1 MMQDELSEVFTRFFN
16 TKSDEEKLLAP
27 VCEFKKV
34 VGLDE
39 PGQPPMRVIWL
50 AMRLICAT

>member
-1 MMQDELSEVFTRFFN
+1 MQDELSEVFTRFFN